1 MLDERL
7 INVILFREN
16 NGKWPNCA
24 GWVRLEKSPTIRIT
38 ANLFESPHDNCNL
51 GTLKLFLVEKVQCIA
66 HRSNQRTMESSNF
79 NNEYETA
86 WIGTFSASLR
96 SVGTACTLASIGT
109 YLHRRGF
116 LKPEGKRT
124 LALISQQVTIP
135 LLFFTKIIYCNQDW
149 STEPC
154 PDVTQSLRDVSML
167 LWWPLYVVGSGLLI
181 GYFAAKLSKTPP
193 RQVRAV
199 MAACGFGNSTGLP
212 ITLLTVVHAN
222 FPDSSDLGRIDPCL
236 FLSVYLLLYPVL
248 QWGIGGWLLAPENSE
263 DTNDEKSMQ
272 NETPFRQNVLN
283 QREPSFYQLQR
294 RGMAELDASMYMSM
308 HENLDKWGRPTAP
321 TYTSSEDE
329 SLDDPEMFLPMDKTE
344 SFGSIG
350 MDLSKPGSFQNL
362 HSIGEMDMDKPRSFQ
377 NAQSLNSKELAYRI
391 EKSIPPIPSSINE
404 ASPLVPEDAYIPV
417 KTAEKP
423 NATNEASSKK
433 VNDVE
438 KSNCCGT
445 LSKIAKR
452 SLQPPVIGALLGIF
466 FASFPVLRG
475 ALVDIED
482 RNGSAPLEWL
492 FDGLY
497 EVGQAAVPINMI
509 ILGCNLSGSYSAT
522 VKESE
527 IFSGPTTIAIV
538 IAKMIVMPILGILSV
553 IFFREQYWK
562 LPQDIAGSF
571 YLVAMIVF
579 LTPTANNVM
588 VMVELSGSG
597 SKQGLAR
604 IIAWQYAAAPVLLSL
619 TMTIAVGLA
628 DKWSS

>member
-1 MLDERL
+1 M
-7 INVILFREN
+7 
-16 NGKWPNCA
+16 
-24 GWVRLEKSPTIRIT
+24 
-38 ANLFESPHDNCNL
+38 
-51 GTLKLFLVEKVQCIA
+51 
-66 HRSNQRTMESSNF
+66 
-79 NNEYETA
+79 A
-86 WIGTFSASLR
+86 WTGTFSASLR
-96 SVGTACTLASIGT
+96 SVGTACTLASIGI

-154 PDVTQSLRDVSML
+154 PDVTQSLRDVWML
-167 LWWPLYVVGSGLLI
+167 LWWPLYVVGSGLFV
-181 GYFAAKLSKTPP
+181 GYCAAKLSKTPP
-193 RQVRAV
+193 GQVRAV

-236 FLSVYLLLYPVL
+236 FLTVYLLLYPVL

-263 DTNDEKSMQ
+263 DSNDEKGKV
-272 NETPFRQNVLN
+272 NENTPFRQNVLN
-283 QREPSFYQLQR
+283 KREPSLYHLQR
-294 RGMAELDASMYMSM
+294 RGMAELDASMYMSVQ
-308 HENLDKWGRPTAP
+308 ESLNKWGRPTTP
-321 TYTSSEDE
+321 GYTSSEE
-329 SLDDPEMFLPMDKTE
+329 GSNDDPEMFLQLNKNE
-344 SFGSIG
+344 SFESIG
-350 MDLSKPGSFQNL
+350 MDLSKRGSFDGLHSIGGMDMDKPGSFQNL
-362 HSIGEMDMDKPRSFQ
+362 K
-377 NAQSLNSKELAYRI
+377 SLDSKELAYQI
-391 EKSIPPIPSSINE
+391 EKSIPPMPSTVNE
-404 ASPLVPEDAYIPV
+404 TSPLVPEETYIPV
-417 KTAEKP
+417 KTAEESKE
-423 NATNEASSKK
+423 TNVASSKK
-433 VNDVE
+433 AKNVE
-438 KSNCCGT
+438 KSSFCGT
-445 LSKIAKR
+445 LSKIAQR

-482 RNGSAPLEWL
+482 RNGTAPFEWM

-497 EVGQAAVPINMI
+497 EVGQAAVPINML

-522 VKESE
+522 VKKTE

-538 IAKMIVMPILGILSV
+538 ISKMIVMPIFGILSV
-553 IFFREQYWK
+553 IFFREYYWS
-562 LPQDIAGSF
+562 LPEDIAGSF

-597 SKQGLAR
+597 SKAGLAR
-604 IIAWQYAAAPVLLSL
+604 IIAWQYAVAPVLLSL
-619 TMTIAVGLA
+619 TMTIAVGFA